1 MNDIRTVDL
10 NNADVEELKAL
21 EGIGQGRAEE
31 IVRYRTEH
39 GPFTDIEQL
48 RNVPH
53 VGNMPP
59 AELEAV
65 QRKLCIRPMGARK
78 PRVEQDI

>member
-1 MNDIRTVDL
+1 MSDIRTVDL

-21 EGIGQGRAEE
+21 KGVRQGRAEE

-39 GPFTDIEQL
+39 GPFTDVEQL
-48 RNVPH
+48 GNVPH
-53 VGNMPP
+53 VGNMPA

-65 QRKLCIRPMGARK
+65 KQKLCIRPGGARK